1 MEELKTQ
8 GTENNSVQYEIP
20 GLPLTV
26 YRELA
31 AHLRQVQGVEVE
43 LIPQTAAVFNY
54 LDSQIAGVS
63 IQYGPDAEPIAPQ
76 RVEQILG
83 YYRDRHRRK
92 S

>member
-8 GTENNSVQYEIP
+8 GTEENSVHYEIP

-31 AHLRQVQGVEVE
+31 THLRQVQGVEVE
-43 LIPQTAAVFNY
+43 LVPQTAAVFNY
-54 LDSQIAGVS
+54 HDSQIAGVL
-63 IQYGPDAEPIAPQ
+63 IQYGPHPEPMAHQ